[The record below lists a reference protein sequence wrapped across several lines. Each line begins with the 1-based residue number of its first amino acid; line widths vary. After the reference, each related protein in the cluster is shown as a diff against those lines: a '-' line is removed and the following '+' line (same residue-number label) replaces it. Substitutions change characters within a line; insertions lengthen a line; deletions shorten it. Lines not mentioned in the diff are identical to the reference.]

1 MLSIG
6 VMIERVEVVVVLV
19 VVLVVVVIISM
30 AVLYVYI
37 QVMDEIRRE
46 TEKKIARSSSHKQK
60 SLKE

>member
-1 MLSIG
+1 
-6 VMIERVEVVVVLV
+6 MIERVEVVVVLV